1 MKILLQ
7 SHWHPI
13 DGDFYGLHDLE
24 ILIKVKC
31 YISRIKHKSS
41 VKVCTFTGKV
51 TDSRV
56 DTRLEVDTNPLGI
69 AGRASGVKV
78 SQIKRCGATS
88 CVEPL

>member
-13 DGDFYGLHDLE
+13 DGDFYGVFYGLHDLE

-31 YISRIKHKSS
+31 YISRIKHKST

-51 TDSRV
+51 TDWIPGWKL
-56 DTRLEVDTNPLGI
+56 TQILWGLQEGRLV
-69 AGRASGVKV
+69 
-78 SQIKRCGATS
+78 
-88 CVEPL
+88 